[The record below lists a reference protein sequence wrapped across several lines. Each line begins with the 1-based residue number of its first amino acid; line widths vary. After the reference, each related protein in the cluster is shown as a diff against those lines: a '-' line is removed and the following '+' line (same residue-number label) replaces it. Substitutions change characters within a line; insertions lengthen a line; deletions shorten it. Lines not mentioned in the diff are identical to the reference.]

1 MVRALVYLGIILL
14 GLCLSPFLAGNK
26 GYLYIALGDYQAETS
41 IVFAV
46 IALIIFYSL
55 LQLFEFVIVWLLNLI
70 LGSRFL
76 PGKWRKKAAR
86 KHTLMGAL
94 ALAEEDWLAAEKAMV
109 KGAEKGEIPALNLLA
124 AARAAQHQNNTV
136 ARDEYLAKAA
146 LEPLAVNAVSTTRTR
161 YLLQQGELDLAREEL
176 EKLNP
181 TSKSKIPVL
190 KLAVDL
196 YTAQEDW
203 QALKLILPIVSK
215 KQFLSEDDFKALSLN
230 TNIALLKSAANINAQ
245 ELEKCWHWLSRGE
258 RKQADY
264 IAEYAMGLNRFG
276 EREQAIKLLQKQLK
290 AGPAKPIFEALPQVL
305 TPADVDAKKQLIALE
320 SHLEDNVDYQICL
333 AKLYQQNHDHHNAK
347 IWWQKAC
354 YLQGDINN
362 LHALADAQEHQGELN
377 RALQTRRNA
386 AKL

>member
-1 MVRALVYLGIILL
+1 MIRALVYLGIILL

-46 IALIIFYSL
+46 LALIIFYSL

-70 LGSRFL
+70 LGSRLL
-76 PGKWRKKAAR
+76 PEKWRKKAAR

-146 LEPLAVNAVSTTRTR
+146 LEPLAVKAVSTTRTR

-196 YTAQEDW
+196 YQAQEDW

-215 KQFLSEDDFKALSLN
+215 KQLLSEDDFKALSLN

-245 ELEKCWHWLSRGE
+245 ELEKCWHWLSRAE

-290 AGPAKPIFEALPQVL
+290 AGTAKPIFEALPKVL

-320 SHLEDNVDYQICL
+320 SHFEDNVDYQICL
-333 AKLYQQNHDHHNAK
+333 AKLYQQNHDYHNAK

-354 YLQGDINN
+354 YLQDNIIN

>member
-1 MVRALVYLGIILL
+1 MVRVLVYLGIILL

-26 GYLYIALGDYQAETS
+26 GYLYIAVGDYQAETS

-46 IALIIFYSL
+46 LALIIFYSL
-55 LQLFEFVIVWLLNLI
+55 LQLFEFVVVWLLNLI
-70 LGSRFL
+70 LGSRLL
-76 PGKWRKKAAR
+76 PEKWRKKAAR

-146 LEPLAVNAVSTTRTR
+146 LEPLAVKAVSTTRTR
-161 YLLQQGELDLAREEL
+161 YLLQQGELELAREEL

-181 TSKSKIPVL
+181 TSKSKNPVL

-196 YTAQEDW
+196 YQAQEDW

-215 KQFLSEDDFKALSLN
+215 KQLLSEDDFKALSLN
-230 TNIALLKSAANINAQ
+230 TNLALLKSAANINAQ
-245 ELEKCWHWLSRGE
+245 ELEKCWHWLSRAE

-264 IAEYAMGLNRFG
+264 IAEYATGLNRIG

-290 AGPAKPIFEALPQVL
+290 AGTAKPIFEALPQVL

-320 SHLEDNVDYQICL
+320 SHFEDNVDYQICL
-333 AKLYQQNHDHHNAK
+333 AKLYQQNHDYHNAK

-354 YLQGDINN
+354 YLQDNINN